1 MKLVDIA
8 SFQALSEQTGLSRRA
23 IDTLRKGNA
32 STLKYTELAQLARIL
47 QLELQE
53 LIAKF
58 IKQGGVESQSHLV
71 KLLAREGVKV
81 TQATASRDLEDL
93 GAIRIRDA
101 GGEFQYA
108 ISDEATSKPAS
119 AANLILSVTASGN
132 LAVVRTPPGGA
143 QLLASAIDR
152 NSLNGSLKSAIGTIA
167 GDDTVL
173 VVSKT
178 ANGGAELA
186 KSISVFATGT
196 KGKRK

>member
-1 MKLVDIA
+1 MSVKVQLN
-8 SFQALSEQTGLSRRA
+8 SSQRRA
-23 IDTLRKGNA
+23 
-32 STLKYTELAQLARIL
+32 
-47 QLELQE
+47 

-143 QLLASAIDR
+143 QRLASAIDR

>member
-1 MKLVDIA
+1 MSVKVQLN
-8 SFQALSEQTGLSRRA
+8 SSQRRA
-23 IDTLRKGNA
+23 
-32 STLKYTELAQLARIL
+32 
-47 QLELQE
+47 

-93 GAIRIRDA
+93 GAVRIRDA

-108 ISDEATSKPAS
+108 ISDDSTSKPTS

-152 NSLNGSLKSAIGTIA
+152 NSLNGSLKTAIGTIA

-186 KSISVFATGT
+186 KSISVFAKGI

>member
-1 MKLVDIA
+1 MNAKTQVTSSQRRTLVAKLI
-8 SFQALSEQTGLSRRA
+8 R
-23 IDTLRKGNA
+23 
-32 STLKYTELAQLARIL
+32 
-47 QLELQE
+47 
-53 LIAKF
+53 
-58 IKQGGVESQSHLV
+58 QGGVESQTHLV
-71 KLLAREGVKV
+71 KLLAREGIKV

-93 GAIRIRDA
+93 AATRVRDA
-101 GGEFQYA
+101 SGEFQYVIA
-108 ISDEATSKPAS
+108 DETGLKSTNAAS
-119 AANLILSVTASGN
+119 LIMSVTASGN

-186 KSISVFATGT
+186 KSILSYASGS

>member
-1 MKLVDIA
+1 MSVKVQPN
-8 SFQALSEQTGLSRRA
+8 SSQRRA
-23 IDTLRKGNA
+23 
-32 STLKYTELAQLARIL
+32 
-47 QLELQE
+47 

-108 ISDEATSKPAS
+108 ISEEAISKPAS

>member
-1 MKLVDIA
+1 MSVKVQPN
-8 SFQALSEQTGLSRRA
+8 SSQRRA
-23 IDTLRKGNA
+23 
-32 STLKYTELAQLARIL
+32 
-47 QLELQE
+47 

-108 ISDEATSKPAS
+108 ISEKVASKPAS

>member
-1 MKLVDIA
+1 MSVKMQLN
-8 SFQALSEQTGLSRRA
+8 SSQRRA
-23 IDTLRKGNA
+23 
-32 STLKYTELAQLARIL
+32 
-47 QLELQE
+47 

-119 AANLILSVTASGN
+119 AANLILSVMASGN

-152 NSLNGSLKSAIGTIA
+152 NSLNGALKSAIGTIA

-186 KSISVFATGT
+186 KSISVFATGS

>member
-1 MKLVDIA
+1 MSVKLQLN
-8 SFQALSEQTGLSRRA
+8 SNQRRA
-23 IDTLRKGNA
+23 
-32 STLKYTELAQLARIL
+32 
-47 QLELQE
+47 

-93 GAIRIRDA
+93 GAVRIRDA

-152 NSLNGSLKSAIGTIA
+152 NSLNGSLKTAIGTIA

-186 KSISVFATGT
+186 KSISVFATGI

>member
-1 MKLVDIA
+1 MSVKVQLN
-8 SFQALSEQTGLSRRA
+8 SSQRRA
-23 IDTLRKGNA
+23 
-32 STLKYTELAQLARIL
+32 
-47 QLELQE
+47 

-93 GAIRIRDA
+93 GAIRIRYA

>member
-1 MKLVDIA
+1 MSVKVQPN
-8 SFQALSEQTGLSRRA
+8 SSQRRA
-23 IDTLRKGNA
+23 
-32 STLKYTELAQLARIL
+32 
-47 QLELQE
+47 

-58 IKQGGVESQSHLV
+58 IKQGGVESQIHLV

-108 ISDEATSKPAS
+108 ISEEATSKPAS

-186 KSISVFATGT
+186 RSISVFATGT

>member
-1 MKLVDIA
+1 MSVKLQLN
-8 SFQALSEQTGLSRRA
+8 SSQRRA
-23 IDTLRKGNA
+23 
-32 STLKYTELAQLARIL
+32 
-47 QLELQE
+47 

-93 GAIRIRDA
+93 GAVRIRDA

-108 ISDEATSKPAS
+108 ISDDSTSKPAS

-152 NSLNGSLKSAIGTIA
+152 NSLNGSLKTAIGTIA

-186 KSISVFATGT
+186 KSISVFATGI

>member
-1 MKLVDIA
+1 MSVKLQLN
-8 SFQALSEQTGLSRRA
+8 SSQRRA
-23 IDTLRKGNA
+23 
-32 STLKYTELAQLARIL
+32 
-47 QLELQE
+47 

-93 GAIRIRDA
+93 GAVRIRDA

-152 NSLNGSLKSAIGTIA
+152 NSLNGSLKTAIGTIA

-186 KSISVFATGT
+186 KSISVFATGI

>member
-1 MKLVDIA
+1 MSVKVQLN
-8 SFQALSEQTGLSRRA
+8 SSQRRA
-23 IDTLRKGNA
+23 
-32 STLKYTELAQLARIL
+32 
-47 QLELQE
+47 

-93 GAIRIRDA
+93 GAVRIRDA

-108 ISDEATSKPAS
+108 ISDDATSKPAS

-173 VVSKT
+173 VVAKT

>member
-1 MKLVDIA
+1 MQLN
-8 SFQALSEQTGLSRRA
+8 SSQRRA
-23 IDTLRKGNA
+23 
-32 STLKYTELAQLARIL
+32 
-47 QLELQE
+47 

-93 GAIRIRDA
+93 GAVRIRDA

-108 ISDEATSKPAS
+108 ISDDAASKPAS

-186 KSISVFATGT
+186 KSISVFATGA